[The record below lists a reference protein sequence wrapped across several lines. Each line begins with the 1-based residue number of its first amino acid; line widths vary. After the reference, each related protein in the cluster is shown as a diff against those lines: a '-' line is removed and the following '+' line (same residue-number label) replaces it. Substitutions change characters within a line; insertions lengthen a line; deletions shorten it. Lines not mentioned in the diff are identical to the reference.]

1 MGTYSRAYQTVT
13 AGRVREDEAI
23 TFLGKNK
30 IATPARVTSFN
41 SLGGQTASP
50 TITEEKQN
58 EFVGKSVDLGTVR
71 STKRNKGTGNPP
83 NVQIS

>member
-1 MGTYSRAYQTVT
+1 MSSYSRAYQTIT

-41 SLGGQTASP
+41 SLGGGTQP
-50 TITEEKQN
+50 TVVEDPN
-58 EFVGKSVDLGTVR
+58 EFVGKNVDLGDVT
-71 STKRNKGTGNPP
+71 STKRNKGAYRPP
-83 NVQIS
+83 TVQIS